1 MNIDIIHK
9 EVEDEVDE
17 IMAELFHVNITLSE
31 FQDACY
37 DSIFD
42 EHQDLSEED
51 CFLYINENL
60 RIYLQMEEYV
70 LKDHPDEK
78 GIESIVN
85 MYIFKYKLQC
95 VCKNYESNYYK
106 MKDELL

>member
-1 MNIDIIHK
+1 MDIDR
-9 EVEDEVDE
+9 ELEDEVDE

-70 LKDHPDEK
+70 LIMKKTEK
-78 GIESIVN
+78 
-85 MYIFKYKLQC
+85 
-95 VCKNYESNYYK
+95 
-106 MKDELL
+106 